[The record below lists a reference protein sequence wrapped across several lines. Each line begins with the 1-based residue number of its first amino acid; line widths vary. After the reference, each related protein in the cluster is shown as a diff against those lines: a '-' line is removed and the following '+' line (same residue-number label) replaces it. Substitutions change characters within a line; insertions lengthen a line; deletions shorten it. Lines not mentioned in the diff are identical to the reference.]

1 MKHQVLKVVYVK
13 FIAHDECLHEKP
25 ADEFSLTE
33 DHNVIPDSLLVFAS
47 LKQA

>member
-13 FIAHDECLHEKP
+13 FIAHDE
-25 ADEFSLTE
+25 FSFTE
-33 DHNVIPDSLLVFAS
+33 DHNAIPDSVIVFAS